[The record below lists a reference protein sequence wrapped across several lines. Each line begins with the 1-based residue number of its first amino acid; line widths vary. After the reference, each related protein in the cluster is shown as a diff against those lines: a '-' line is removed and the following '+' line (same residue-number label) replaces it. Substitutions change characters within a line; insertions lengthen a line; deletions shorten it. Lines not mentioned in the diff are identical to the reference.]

1 MVSLR
6 FSSTVIS
13 FLDLSLEAWT
23 QLVDRKFCIPFFLFI
38 EVSTPPFRRL
48 CRNETPDSFQY
59 D

>member
-6 FSSTVIS
+6 FSLTVIS

-23 QLVDRKFCIPFFLFI
+23 QLVDRKFALFI
-38 EVSTPPFRRL
+38 EVSSLLFRRL
-48 CRNETPDSFQY
+48 CGNETPDSFQY